1 MSTEVSECLRISGNV
16 STLSSK
22 VYNLIWK
29 VKCGQISVND
39 AIYQMNGV
47 YDDLNKISV
56 DINNLAENLK
66 NVLGETDNHG

>member
-1 MSTEVSECLRISGNV
+1 MSTEVDECLRISGNV
-16 STLSSK
+16 STLSSE

-39 AIYQMNGV
+39 AIYQMSGV

-56 DINNLAENLK
+56 DITNLAENLK
-66 NVLGETDNHG
+66 DVLGENT

>member
-1 MSTEVSECLRISGNV
+1 MNTEVGECLRISGNV
-16 STLSSK
+16 STLSSE

-39 AIYQMNGV
+39 AIYQMSGV

-56 DINNLAENLK
+56 DINNLADTLK
-66 NVLGETDNHG
+66 NVLGENI

>member
-1 MSTEVSECLRISGNV
+1 MSTEVDECLRISGNV
-16 STLSSK
+16 STLSSE

-39 AIYQMNGV
+39 AIYQMSGV

-56 DINNLAENLK
+56 DIINLVNNLK
-66 NVLGETDNHG
+66 DVLGGNT

>member
-1 MSTEVSECLRISGNV
+1 MNTGVDECLRISGNV
-16 STLSSK
+16 STLSSE
-22 VYNLIWK
+22 VHNLIWK

-56 DINNLAENLK
+56 DINNLADTLK
-66 NVLGETDNHG
+66 NVLGENT